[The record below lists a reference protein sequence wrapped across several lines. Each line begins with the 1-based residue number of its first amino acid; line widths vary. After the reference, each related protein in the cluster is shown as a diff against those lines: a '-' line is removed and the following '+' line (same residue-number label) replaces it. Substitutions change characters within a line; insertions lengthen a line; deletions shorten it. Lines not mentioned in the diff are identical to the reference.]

1 LEDDGFA
8 ATWTA
13 ATSSIIAGGYGRY
26 LSYLVQIGGLD
37 PDGVPVSRVT
47 RERVEAYIDHLRGLN
62 HSTTIAARIAQLS
75 RAMGVMAPTID
86 WRWLRRVA
94 QRLARSA
101 TPARD
106 DRARLLPAP
115 VLFQLGCSLM
125 QRADTVP
132 GKIGWRTALRFRD
145 GLMIA
150 MLCVCPLRARN
161 VAQMMVGTHLQRRG
175 DSFWAVFEP
184 EETKNHRPIELPLPD
199 EFTGW
204 VDRYLADYRPLLAGR
219 GTMPV
224 ADKTLWISHRGLPLT
239 AKEVG
244 QRISAVTH
252 RELGRAVNPHLFR
265 KVVTT
270 ELAIGDPVHV
280 GVSQSLLAH
289 ADYRTTE
296 RAYNLGRA
304 IDAARRHHDVV
315 RAIRAAS
322 APTRPSHRE
331 KTTSNRANGETAV
344 GSASQRFKLKD
355 AP

>member
-1 LEDDGFA
+1 
-8 ATWTA
+8 
-13 ATSSIIAGGYGRY
+13 
-26 LSYLVQIGGLD
+26 
-37 PDGVPVSRVT
+37 VT
-47 RERVEAYIDHLRGLN
+47 RERVEAYVDQLHGLN
-62 HSTTIAARIAQLS
+62 HSSTIAARIAQLC
-75 RAMGVMAPTID
+75 RAMGVMAPTVD
-86 WRWLRRVA
+86 WRWLRRTA
-94 QRLARSA
+94 NRLARSA

-106 DRARLLPAP
+106 DRARLLPAH
-115 VLFQLGCSLM
+115 VLFQLGRNLM
-125 QRADTVP
+125 QRAETAP
-132 GKIGWRTALRFRD
+132 GTIGWRKALRFRD

-175 DSFWAVFEP
+175 DSLWAIFEP

-219 GTMPV
+219 GTTPV
-224 ADKTLWISHRGLPLT
+224 AGETLWISHRGLPLT

-252 RELGRAVNPHLFR
+252 RELGQSVNPHLFR

-270 ELAIGDPVHV
+270 ELAIDDPGHV

-289 ADYRTTE
+289 ANYRTTE

-315 RAIRAAS
+315 RAVRAETT
-322 APTRPSHRE
+322 PTRPSDRQ
-331 KTTSNRANGETAV
+331 KTKNRANRETAV

>member
-1 LEDDGFA
+1 LEDDGLA
-8 ATWTA
+8 AAWTA

-37 PDGVPVSRVT
+37 PDGLPVSRVT
-47 RERVEAYIDHLRGLN
+47 RELVEAYIDQLRGLN
-62 HSTTIAARIAQLS
+62 HSSTIAARIAQLC
-75 RAMGVMAPTID
+75 RAMGVMAPTED

-115 VLFQLGCSLM
+115 LLFQLGRNLM
-125 QRADTVP
+125 QRAETAP
-132 GKIGWRTALRFRD
+132 GTIGWRTALWFRD

-150 MLCVCPLRARN
+150 ILCVCPLRARN
-161 VAQMMVGTHLQRRG
+161 VAQMMVGVHLQRRG
-175 DSFWAVFEP
+175 ASFWVVFEP
-184 EETKNHRPIELPLPD
+184 KETKNHRPIELPLPD
-199 EFTGW
+199 EFREW
-204 VDRYLADYRPLLAGR
+204 VDRYLVRYRPLLAGR
-219 GTMPV
+219 GTMSV
-224 ADKTLWISHRGLPLT
+224 NGETLWISHRGLPLT

-244 QRISAVTH
+244 QRISAATH
-252 RELGRAVNPHLFR
+252 RELGQAVNPHLFR

-270 ELAIGDPVHV
+270 ELAIGDPAHV
-280 GVSQSLLAH
+280 GVSQSLLTH

-315 RAIRAAS
+315 RAIRAESKPPDQA
-322 APTRPSHRE
+322 TGR

-344 GSASQRFKLKD
+344 GSATQLKPKD